1 MTNSTYV
8 HTFPLN
14 LLLSPK
20 GEWGGEEEELSCH
33 GAKQRLHSLTKGRNR
48 QEQNSPF
55 LFKLENVD
63 GTNGLPDY
71 SPLHFFT

>member
-1 MTNSTYV
+1 MATP
-8 HTFPLN
+8 PLT
-14 LLLSPK
+14 LALYPK
-20 GEWGGEEEELSCH
+20 KERRGEEPSCY
-33 GAKQRLHSLTKGRNR
+33 GAKQRLHLLTLGSNR

-55 LFKLENVD
+55 LFKLENVH